1 MMLRYALRSVRAR
14 KAGFLGAFLALMCAA
29 ALITACGTL
38 LDTGLRGTI
47 RTERYAASPVVVSAD
62 QNVHQTTVKH
72 KKGKTKVK
80 HKAKPIAERAWLP
93 ASLES
98 TLARTPGVA
107 RVVPELTFFAQP
119 LTPTGT
125 GGRPAYGH
133 AWDSAVLTPYR
144 LVTGSAPHSATDL
157 VIDRDLAERARL
169 RPGDRLTVQ
178 STQAPRSYRITGIAA
193 PTTAVRHQASLF
205 FSTAEAQ
212 RLAAHPGQVTA
223 FGVLPAKGTSTA
235 RLRQAVVAALHGTGT
250 AHAGTSARPGST
262 TPLDS
267 TAQVTTGDARGPVE
281 FLDAAAA
288 RIRLVSMGGAMGGTS
303 LLVAILVVVGT
314 FTLSVQQRHR
324 ELALLRAVAATSAQI
339 RSLLGRE
346 ALIVGTV
353 AGAAGALLGL
363 PLGTW
368 LYDRFVALGA
378 VPATL
383 QHTTGAVP
391 PLAALAVTVLGAWAA
406 ARIASRR
413 ISRIHPAQAL
423 AEAGSE
429 PGAGFEPG
437 SRAVAEDRADDS
449 AEAGAE
455 VGAQAQAQAG
465 VDVGRAA
472 RARAKAG
479 RRAELGG
486 RVEAG
491 AEELGAESQGGAG
504 TGAGTGAGAGTEL
517 GRRAGARVEPGAGAE
532 LPGRP
537 EAGATPKAGAGDAD
551 GASTPA
557 EADARL
563 GPGTEPDATA
573 GFGAAPG
580 TEPEAAAG
588 FDASPG
594 TDPEAAASPHP
605 AAAPETQAHPAAT
618 DPTPPR
624 PTHGHPT
631 QTRPNRAG
639 PKRPRLTRRRPADP
653 HSAHPRL
660 THPRPTDP
668 HSPRPRPT
676 PPRRHLAHPH
686 RNHPHPTRA
695 RLLAGL
701 PLLALGIA
709 LVALLSQLRTEPA
722 STPVTFLAVVV
733 LSTSVALLGPL
744 LVKAATFVGG
754 GTLRRTGPCGRL
766 AVAHLRGNATRMA
779 SVVTPLTLL
788 IGMTCTVLFV
798 QPTLGDAARAQV
810 REGVR
815 ADWVVASQGPGVPA
829 DAARQLRARH
839 DVVTEVVRTTVRVGL
854 AKYAAQGVTPAGL
867 ARTWNPDVTAGSLRG
882 LTERT
887 AAVSELAADQL
898 HLKPGSTL
906 KLTLG
911 DGTPRTLTVVAVYA
925 RGLGFGDLTFAHDL
939 VARHVD
945 NPLASSVLVSTTRT
959 QTQLAT
965 TLREFPGV
973 QVLAPADADSL
984 QARRQQANTEV
995 NYLAMGLVLAF
1006 TAIAVVNTLAMSV
1019 AERVRELALLRLAGA
1034 TRRQVLRMLRTE
1046 ALSVLVLATALGSGI
1061 ALAVLTA
1068 FSVGM
1073 TGRAAPSVEPL
1084 VYLTVIGVAGTLALV
1099 ATALP
1104 GRVALRVRAVTVATA
1119 RQ

>member
-93 ASLES
+93 ASLEN

-107 RVVPELTFFAQP
+107 RVVPELTFLAQP

-193 PTTAVRHQASLF
+193 PATAVRHQTSLF

-223 FGVLPAKGTSTA
+223 FGVLPAEGTSAA
-235 RLRQAVVAALHGTGT
+235 RLRQAVVAALHGTGMK
-250 AHAGTSARPGST
+250 HAGTGARPGST

-339 RSLLGRE
+339 RTLLGRE

-353 AGAAGALLGL
+353 AGTAGALLGL

-383 QHTTGAVP
+383 QHTTGAAP
-391 PLAALAVTVLGAWAA
+391 PLAALVVTVLGAWAA

-429 PGAGFEPG
+429 PGGGFEPG
-437 SRAVAEDRADDS
+437 SRG
-449 AEAGAE
+449 GAE
-455 VGAQAQAQAG
+455 VGSRAGAEAEAGSQAQAQAG
-465 VDVGRAA
+465 VEVGRAA

-479 RRAELGG
+479 RGAELGG

-491 AEELGAESQGGAG
+491 AEERGAEPQ
-504 TGAGTGAGAGTEL
+504 
-517 GRRAGARVEPGAGAE
+517 AGAE
-532 LPGRP
+532 P
-537 EAGATPKAGAGDAD
+537 ETA
-551 GASTPA
+551 AS
-557 EADARL
+557 L
-563 GPGTEPDATA
+563 
-573 GFGAAPG
+573 GAAPG
-580 TEPEAAAG
+580 TEPE
-588 FDASPG
+588 
-594 TDPEAAASPHP
+594 TAASSTP
-605 AAAPETQAHPAAT
+605 ASAPGTQAHPAAT

-639 PKRPRLTRRRPADP
+639 SNRPRLTRRRP
-653 HSAHPRL
+653 
-660 THPRPTDP
+660 TDP
-668 HSPRPRPT
+668 HSHSTRPRPT
-676 PPRRHLAHPH
+676 PTRRHLAPPH
-686 RNHPHPTRA
+686 RDPPPPPPHPNPPTRRPPPPRPRHRPSRPA
-695 RLLAGL
+695 KSAPYRTRLNPRDL
-701 PLLALGIA
+701 PG
-709 LVALLSQLRTEPA
+709 RC
-722 STPVTFLAVVV
+722 
-733 LSTSVALLGPL
+733 GPDH
-744 LVKAATFVGG
+744 
-754 GTLRRTGPCGRL
+754 LRRSPRTAPRQGG
-766 AVAHLRGNATRMA
+766 HLRGRWHAPAYR
-779 SVVTPLTLL
+779 SVRS
-788 IGMTCTVLFV
+788 
-798 QPTLGDAARAQV
+798 ARGRQSP
-810 REGVR
+810 G
-815 ADWVVASQGPGVPA
+815 QCHPHGPGRHPPHPP
-829 DAARQLRARH
+829 DRH
-839 DVVTEVVRTTVRVGL
+839 DLHRPVR
-854 AKYAAQGVTPAGL
+854 PAHP
-867 ARTWNPDVTAGSLRG
+867 W
-882 LTERT
+882 
-887 AAVSELAADQL
+887 
-898 HLKPGSTL
+898 
-906 KLTLG
+906 
-911 DGTPRTLTVVAVYA
+911 
-925 RGLGFGDLTFAHDL
+925 
-939 VARHVD
+939 
-945 NPLASSVLVSTTRT
+945 
-959 QTQLAT
+959 
-965 TLREFPGV
+965 
-973 QVLAPADADSL
+973 
-984 QARRQQANTEV
+984 
-995 NYLAMGLVLAF
+995 
-1006 TAIAVVNTLAMSV
+1006 
-1019 AERVRELALLRLAGA
+1019 
-1034 TRRQVLRMLRTE
+1034 
-1046 ALSVLVLATALGSGI
+1046 
-1061 ALAVLTA
+1061 
-1068 FSVGM
+1068 
-1073 TGRAAPSVEPL
+1073 
-1084 VYLTVIGVAGTLALV
+1084 
-1099 ATALP
+1099 
-1104 GRVALRVRAVTVATA
+1104 
-1119 RQ
+1119 